1 MALKDTDMIRKIH
14 RLRDEIKNTSVAIGR
29 RAFLELPPDPELLVV
44 LRGSTEALIAAAEEV
59 ADVRE

>member
-29 RAFLELPPDPELLVV
+29 RAFLELPPPTLSCSLFCAVQPKH
-44 LRGSTEALIAAAEEV
+44 
-59 ADVRE
+59 